1 MLAVAYLWILLL
13 LRGIHVGAKSTT
25 STREAEVTTITDDD
39 STASASSTHSGTG
52 SDSFSVV
59 TTETAVAVPTGSYL
73 SYTTT
78 ITVGDSVSQTTF
90 TTTTAANT
98 TISTNGTTT
107 ATTTTDTNVVVTGT
121 RNSSS
126 TATSTATTP
135 ANSQPCNGYTEF
147 CSRQYSNITMVTA
160 HNSPFVKKN
169 NIAAN
174 QMYKVK
180 TQLEDGVRML
190 SFEAHYYEDD
200 IYLCHSSCDLLNMG
214 TLEDYLT
221 TVTDWIK
228 DNPYDV
234 VTILIVNSDYVSP
247 WNFTAPIEN
256 SGLIDYVYEPWKI
269 PMSLDDWP
277 TLSEMIL
284 DGKRAVVFM
293 DYQANQTAI
302 PYILDEFTQMWE
314 TPFSPLNTS
323 FPCTVQRPP
332 GITAAQAEER
342 MYMINHNLNLE
353 IVFEGIDILVPDS
366 AQINETNA
374 VSGYGSLGLMANNC
388 RAKWDRPPNFLLVDY
403 YNDGNFQGSVFEV
416 AAQMNN
422 VTYNGKCCGGSSSA
436 ASRIVDVSYTWLSA
450 FVAMGVGL
458 FTLFGL

>member
-1 MLAVAYLWILLL
+1 MVAVASLWLLLL
-13 LRGIHVGAKSTT
+13 LRGILHVGAKSTSEVT
-25 STREAEVTTITDDD
+25 SISDLSSDSSSSTRSATDT
-39 STASASSTHSGTG
+39 TASIIVITS
-52 SDSFSVV
+52 
-59 TTETAVAVPTGSYL
+59 ETAVAVPTGSYI

-78 ITVGDSVSQTTF
+78 ITVADSITPTTF
-90 TTTTAANT
+90 ATTTASNT

-107 ATTTTDTNVVVTGT
+107 ATTTTDTGVVVTGT
-121 RNSSS
+121 RVSNSTS
-126 TATSTATTP
+126 TATATTP

-174 QMYKVK
+174 QVYKVK
-180 TQLEDGVRML
+180 TQLDDGVRML

-214 TLEDYLT
+214 TLEAYLT

-247 WNFTAPIEN
+247 WNVTSSIQN

-302 PYILDEFTQMWE
+302 PYIMDEFTQMWE

-332 GITAAQAEER
+332 GITAAQAEDR
-342 MYMINHNLNLE
+342 MYMINHNLNIE
-353 IVFEGIDILVPDS
+353 IEFEGLDILVPDS

-416 AAQMNN
+416 AAEMNN
-422 VTYNGKCCGGSSSA
+422 VTYNGKCCGGSTSA
-436 ASRIVDVSYTWLSA
+436 GSKTVDATYTWFPVLT
-450 FVAMGVGL
+450 VVGVGL
-458 FTLFGL
+458 FTFAL